1 MLREALAGQRIAIT
15 GATGFLGT
23 ALVERLLRQV
33 PDAELVL
40 IVRPGRRGVA
50 DRVRREI
57 LRNDCF
63 DRLRRLLGD
72 DFDAE
77 MARRV
82 TPIAGD
88 VTQDGL
94 GLDAEGQAIFAT
106 CSTVIHSAASVS
118 FDAPLDSAVEINLL
132 GPSRVAATM
141 AAVRSPAAI
150 PADAAVRSPATPAD
164 AAHATAAAHTTST
177 AEAPS
182 PANAPNAAAHTTA
195 AAEAPITAKASRA
208 AKSTKTSR
216 ATKGPA
222 PAPSPRSPHLIA
234 VSTAYVAGTRRGD
247 APEALLPD
255 TPFATE
261 IEWRPEI
268 VAARRARAD
277 YDAESRHPR
286 QLASFTKAARS
297 ELGAAGVPVLAA
309 KAEKLRQEWVKD
321 RMVDAGKARAQGLG
335 WPDAYA
341 YTKALGERALMES
354 RGDVRV
360 SIVRPSIIE
369 SALAEPVPGWIRGFR
384 MAEPV
389 IISLGKGLL
398 KEFPG
403 LPEGVVDVI
412 PVDLVVAAIIA
423 VAANGGPPEGTPPE
437 VFQVASGS
445 RNPLRYRQLVELVRG
460 WFGEHPL
467 ADDNGQ
473 PIVVP
478 EWSYPGR
485 GRVRKQL
492 AQATRML
499 ETAEKGLLSLPLR
512 GRQAELSAR
521 LEEKRAEAERALGY
535 VELYGAYTETEAVFR
550 MEHLLELWNTVP
562 EDDQADFL
570 FDPAGI
576 EWRHYIRDTHMPS
589 VVTHARVRLAGPSR
603 RVPAAGT
610 REERGRRAILAPER
624 HMAVFDLENT
634 LIASNVV
641 DSYAWLATRRISDE
655 DRLRLVLRTLREA
668 PRLLALDR
676 QDRGD
681 FLRHFYRR
689 YEGAPVA
696 RLEHDAWELWSDLL
710 LTKAFPAGI
719 RRVRE
724 HRRLGHRTLLITGAL
739 DVAIEPLRPLFDD
752 VMCASLGVKD
762 GRYTGELLAA
772 PPTGEARALLMA
784 DYAAARGFELAEAV
798 AYADSAS
805 DLPMLEA
812 VGHPVA
818 VNPETKLAAIARKRG
833 WHVEQWPRSPGGPRP
848 LLPIARMAANS

>member
-1 MLREALAGQRIAIT
+1 MIREELAGRRIAIT

-33 PDAELVL
+33 PDCELVL
-40 IVRPGRRGVA
+40 LVRPGRRGVA
-50 DRVRREI
+50 ERVRREI

-63 DRLRRLLGD
+63 DRLRSELGAE
-72 DFDAE
+72 FDAVT
-77 MARRV
+77 ARRV
-82 TPIAGD
+82 IPVVGD
-88 VTQDGL
+88 VGTDGL
-94 GLDAEGQAIFAT
+94 GLDAEGEAILAS
-106 CSTVIHSAASVS
+106 CSTVVHSAAAVS
-118 FDAPLDSAVEINLL
+118 FDAPLDSAVEVNLL
-132 GPSRVAATM
+132 GASRVAEVLNRLRAG
-141 AAVRSPAAI
+141 RSGGGEGPPA
-150 PADAAVRSPATPAD
+150 
-164 AAHATAAAHTTST
+164 
-177 AEAPS
+177 
-182 PANAPNAAAHTTA
+182 
-195 AAEAPITAKASRA
+195 
-208 AKSTKTSR
+208 
-216 ATKGPA
+216 
-222 PAPSPRSPHLIA
+222 PHLIA
-234 VSTAYVAGTRRGD
+234 VSTAYVAGTRRGR

-261 IEWRPEI
+261 VEWRPE
-268 VAARRARAD
+268 VEAARRVRAD
-277 YDAESRHPR
+277 SDAESRQPELLKR
-286 QLASFTKAARS
+286 FAKAARA
-297 ELGAAGVPVLAA
+297 ELGAAGTPVLSA

-321 RMVDAGKARAQGLG
+321 RLIIAGKARARALG

-354 RGDVRV
+354 RGDLRV

-369 SALAEPVPGWIRGFR
+369 SALAEPVAGWIRGFR

-389 IISLGKGLL
+389 IISLGRGLL

-423 VAANGGPPEGTPPE
+423 VAAVGGPAAGEPPE
-437 VFQVASGS
+437 VFQVASGG
-445 RNPLRYRQLVELVRG
+445 RNPLRYRQLVELVRN

-467 ADDNGQ
+467 ADSNGQ

-485 GRVRKQL
+485 GRVQRQL
-492 AQATRML
+492 ARATKAL
-499 ETAEKGLLSLPLR
+499 SAAEHGLQSLPLR
-512 GRQAELSAR
+512 GRQADLSAR
-521 LEEKRAEAERALGY
+521 LEEKRSEAERALGY
-535 VELYGAYTETEAVFR
+535 VELYGAYTETEAVFQVD
-550 MEHLLELWNTVP
+550 HLLELWARLP
-562 EDDQADFL
+562 EADRGDFL

-576 EWRHYIRDTHMPS
+576 SWPMYVRDTHMPS
-589 VVTHARVRLAGPSR
+589 VVAHARVRMAGPSR
-603 RVPAAGT
+603 RTAPAPS
-610 REERGRRAILAPER
+610 REERGRRSILAPER
-624 HMAVFDLENT
+624 QLAVFDLENT

-641 DSYAWLATRRISDE
+641 DSYAWLATRRMAEE
-655 DRLRLVLRTLREA
+655 DRVRLVLRTIREA

-689 YEGAPVA
+689 YEGAPVE
-696 RLEHDAWELWSDLL
+696 RLRHDSWELWSDLL
-710 LTKAFPAGI
+710 LAKAFPAGI

-752 VMCASLGVKD
+752 VMCATLGVTN
-762 GRYTGELLAA
+762 GRYTGELEEG
-772 PPTGEARALLMA
+772 PPTGEARAMLMA
-784 DYAAARGFELAEAV
+784 DYAAQWGIDLGESV

-848 LLPIARMAANS
+848 LLPIARVGANS

>member
-23 ALVERLLRQV
+23 ALVERLLRQI
-33 PDAELVL
+33 PDCEMAL
-40 IVRPGRRGVA
+40 IVRPGRRGPA
-50 DRVRREI
+50 ERIRREI

-63 DRLRRLLGD
+63 DRLRRELGPA
-72 DFDAE
+72 FDQE
-77 MARRV
+77 VARRIIPV
-82 TPIAGD
+82 AGD
-88 VTQDGL
+88 VGTDGL
-94 GLDAEGQAIFAT
+94 GLDAAGLEILAR
-106 CSTVIHSAASVS
+106 CSTVIHAAASVS
-118 FDAPLDSAVEINLL
+118 FDSPLDSAVEVNLL

-141 AAVRSPAAI
+141 AAAR
-150 PADAAVRSPATPAD
+150 ADEP
-164 AAHATAAAHTTST
+164 
-177 AEAPS
+177 
-182 PANAPNAAAHTTA
+182 
-195 AAEAPITAKASRA
+195 ASR
-208 AKSTKTSR
+208 
-216 ATKGPA
+216 PA
-222 PAPSPRSPHLIA
+222 PHLVA
-234 VSTAYVAGTRRGD
+234 VSTAYVAGSRRGD

-261 IEWRPEI
+261 IEWRPEV
-268 VAARRARAD
+268 VAARRVRAD
-277 YDAESRHPR
+277 ADAESREPTR
-286 QLASFTKAARS
+286 LTQFAKAARA
-297 ELGAAGVPVLAA
+297 ELGAAGTPVLAA

-321 RMVDAGKARAQGLG
+321 RLIKAGKARAQALG

-341 YTKALGERALMES
+341 YTKALGERALMEN
-354 RGDVRV
+354 RGDVRL

-389 IISLGKGLL
+389 IISLGRGLL

-412 PVDLVVAAIIA
+412 PVDLVVAAIVA
-423 VAANGGPPEGTPPE
+423 VAADGGPLAGAPPQ

-445 RNPLRYRQLVELVRG
+445 RNPLRYRQLVDLVRN
-460 WFGEHPL
+460 WYLENPL
-467 ADDNGQ
+467 ADTNGQ

-485 GRVRKQL
+485 GRVQKQL
-492 AQATRML
+492 AQATRL
-499 ETAEKGLLSLPLR
+499 LSAAEKGLHSLPLR

-521 LEEKRAEAERALGY
+521 LEEKRMEAERALGY

-550 MEHLLELWNTVP
+550 VDHLLELWERLP
-562 EDDQADFL
+562 PADQADFL

-576 EWRHYIRDTHMPS
+576 EWAMYVRDTHMPS
-589 VVTHARVRLAGPSR
+589 VVSHARVRMAGPSKR
-603 RVPAAGT
+603 TTPAVS
-610 REERGRRAILAPER
+610 REDRGRRAILAPER
-624 HMAVFDLENT
+624 QLAVFDLENT
-634 LIASNVV
+634 LIKSNVV
-641 DSYAWLATRRISDE
+641 DSYAWLATRRIDDE
-655 DRLRLVLRTLREA
+655 DRSSSPWRTLREA

-696 RLEHDAWELWSDLL
+696 RLEHDSWELWNDLL
-710 LTKAFPAGI
+710 LTKAFPAGV

-752 VMCASLGVKD
+752 VMCASLGVRD
-762 GRYTGELLAA
+762 GRYTGELLAG

-784 DYAAARGFELAEAV
+784 DYAAAWGLELAESV

-812 VGHPVA
+812 AGHPVA

-848 LLPIARMAANS
+848 LLPIARAGANS